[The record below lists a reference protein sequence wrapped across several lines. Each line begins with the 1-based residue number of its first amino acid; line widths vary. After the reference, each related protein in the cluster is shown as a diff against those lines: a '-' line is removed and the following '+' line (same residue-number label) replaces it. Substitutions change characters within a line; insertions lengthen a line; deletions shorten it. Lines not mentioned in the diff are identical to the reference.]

1 MLKVKNSTIN
11 VIQKKQK
18 IGIVKKQD
26 ILGNQVNYAYLALG
40 SNLGKK
46 IKNLELAKYQLYKN
60 DVRIIKTSSYYRSK
74 SWPNSKFP
82 DFINAVLLVKTKLL
96 LPELFKQIKFIE
108 NLIGRVKAPKNY
120 PRICDIDIIDFNGK
134 CLSTSFNF
142 QSIEVPH
149 LNMHKRNFVLMP
161 LYEINQNWIHPKIK
175 KNIVNLLFSLS
186 DNELRS
192 IKLS

>member
-1 MLKVKNSTIN
+1 M
-11 VIQKKQK
+11 
-18 IGIVKKQD
+18 KKQD
-26 ILGNQVNYAYLALG
+26 TLGNQVNYAYLALG

-46 IKNLELAKYQLYKN
+46 IINLELAKYQLYKN
-60 DVRIIKTSSYYRSK
+60 DVKIIKTSSFYRSK

-108 NLIGRVKAPKNY
+108 KLIGRVKVPKNY

-134 CLSTSFNF
+134 CLSTSFNL

>member
-1 MLKVKNSTIN
+1 M
-11 VIQKKQK
+11 
-18 IGIVKKQD
+18 KKQD

-60 DVRIIKTSSYYRSK
+60 DVKIIKTSSFYRSK

-108 NLIGRVKAPKNY
+108 KLIGRVKVPKNY